1 MKTFYEPIL
10 THCGFP
16 VVDNGSKAIIELI
29 HLIVKAFLEKERREI
44 SIDMVIRAVRK
55 ENGIDL
61 PKEDIPTD
69 VKQGM
74 FSLLGFLTMLFD
86 IPKDFSEDHLYLSER
101 IDPFILYTHK
111 PIEETAFPVGTL
123 IASLGVFIPRRKKQ
137 EPRSIEN
144 WPPKQQPSMDL
155 NSSTLNAYALINIGK
170 LKIEWSE
177 LFSMH
182 LRFDRNTRTVT
193 FFRFPSFCALNCSQP
208 GEKTLFDHIIDD
220 WRQPVS
226 AAVDPNRSMFREALL
241 SYRLLFGQSS
251 DSRRLFRSH
260 EKSRA
265 SQGGY
270 TDQLL
275 VRLCG
280 QSRTIVQ
287 TTDDDTFYEQAFYD
301 SVIDF
306 PHYGHRLEE
315 LQRRDIERWVL
326 NWYVLMLTI
335 VTIVLALVQIGLKAC
350 QVRLAQVQVE
360 LAKRALV
367 EE

>member
-1 MKTFYEPIL
+1 
-10 THCGFP
+10 
-16 VVDNGSKAIIELI
+16 
-29 HLIVKAFLEKERREI
+29 
-44 SIDMVIRAVRK
+44 MVIRAVRK

-86 IPKDFSEDHLYLSER
+86 IPKDFSKDHLYLSER

-182 LRFDRNTRTVT
+182 LRFDRNTRT
-193 FFRFPSFCALNCSQP
+193 P

-315 LQRRDIERWVL
+315 LQRYVSARKSRNIKDLWQDRRDIERWVL
-326 NWYVLMLTI
+326 IWYVLMLTI
-335 VTIVLALVQIGLKAC
+335 VTIVLALVQIGLGAC

>member
-1 MKTFYEPIL
+1 
-10 THCGFP
+10 
-16 VVDNGSKAIIELI
+16 
-29 HLIVKAFLEKERREI
+29 
-44 SIDMVIRAVRK
+44 MVIRAVRK

-137 EPRSIEN
+137 EPRKAQNRMVGAVQHALKVRSKYEDSN
-144 WPPKQQPSMDL
+144 FLPLPKFL
-155 NSSTLNAYALINIGK
+155 C
-170 LKIEWSE
+170 SE
-177 LFSMH
+177 LLAARREDS
-182 LRFDRNTRTVT
+182 LRSVGNRQTIVIALVLTDDR
-193 FFRFPSFCALNCSQP
+193 S
-208 GEKTLFDHIIDD
+208 IIDD

-226 AAVDPNRSMFREALL
+226 AAVDANRSMFREALL

-280 QSRTIVQ
+280 QSRTIFQ

-315 LQRRDIERWVL
+315 LQRYVSARKSRNIKDLWQDRRDIERWVL

>member
-1 MKTFYEPIL
+1 
-10 THCGFP
+10 
-16 VVDNGSKAIIELI
+16 
-29 HLIVKAFLEKERREI
+29 
-44 SIDMVIRAVRK
+44 MVIRAVRK

-182 LRFDRNTRTVT
+182 L
-193 FFRFPSFCALNCSQP
+193 S
-208 GEKTLFDHIIDD
+208 IIDD

-265 SQGGY
+265 SQGGC

-315 LQRRDIERWVL
+315 LQRYVSARKSRNIKDLWQDRRDIERWVL
-326 NWYVLMLTI
+326 IWYVLMLTI
-335 VTIVLALVQIGLKAC
+335 VTTVLALVQIGLGAC